1 MRKSLLTLLLVAVLL
16 LFQVATVAAGV
27 GLGPYVDLAG
37 GSGEM
42 EWDTAGDGWAD
53 IGFNTETWDVDAGS
67 GAIGFVLDTAPTG
80 PSVFNYRL
88 NVGLEAQNFE
98 DNYGI
103 EMKVGGLVV
112 ENVFGFALIR
122 KPNLRWWAGPLVR
135 FGFYSGETDD
145 YFYLGDRTKTEA
157 DLFEFGIGVVTGV
170 NIPVGKSKKVIL
182 APSAG
187 VRFIG
192 VGGEGTVTNLD
203 TGASFDDDLS
213 GGFTTAFINFAL
225 LFD

>member
-1 MRKSLLTLLLVAVLL
+1 MQKFIVCLIVALVLSFSSGAV
-16 LFQVATVAAGV
+16 AGV
-27 GLGPYVDLAG
+27 GIGPYIDLAG

-42 EWDTAGDGWAD
+42 EWDTYGDGWANL
-53 IGFNTETWDVDAGS
+53 GFNTETWDVDAGS

-112 ENVFGFALIR
+112 ENVFGFALVR
-122 KPNLRWWAGPLVR
+122 KPNLRWWIGPLVR
-135 FGFYSGETDD
+135 FGYYSGETDD
-145 YFYLGDRTKTEA
+145 YFEGGFRKKTEA
-157 DLFEFGIGVVTGV
+157 DLFEFGIGAVTGV
-170 NIPVGKSKKVIL
+170 NIPVGKSKNVIL

-192 VGGEGTVTNLD
+192 VGGDGTVTNLD
-203 TGASFDDDLS
+203 TGTSFDDDLS
-213 GGFTTAFINFAL
+213 GGFTTAFVNFAL

>member
-1 MRKSLLTLLLVAVLL
+1 MQKLIICLIVALVLSFSSAAV
-16 LFQVATVAAGV
+16 AGV
-27 GLGPYVDLAG
+27 GIGPYVDLAG

-42 EWDTAGDGWAD
+42 EWDTAGNGWGNV
-53 IGFNTETWDVDAGS
+53 GFNTETWDVDAGS

-80 PSVFNYRL
+80 PGAFNYRL
-88 NVGLEAQNFE
+88 NVGLESQTLE
-98 DNYGI
+98 DSNGI
-103 EMKVGGLVV
+103 EMQAGGLVI
-112 ENVFGFALIR
+112 ENVFGFALVK

-145 YFYLGDRTKTEA
+145 YYYLGDRTKTEA
-157 DLFEFGIGVVTGV
+157 DLFEFGVGAVTGL

-203 TGASFDDDLS
+203 TGTSFNDDIS
-213 GGFTTAFINFAL
+213 GGISTVFVNFAL